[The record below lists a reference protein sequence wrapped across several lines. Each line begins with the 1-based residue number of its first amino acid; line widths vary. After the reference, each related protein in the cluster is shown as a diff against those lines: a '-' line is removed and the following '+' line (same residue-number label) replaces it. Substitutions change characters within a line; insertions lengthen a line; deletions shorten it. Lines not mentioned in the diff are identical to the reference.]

1 MRRHDTLLLAGCATG
16 LSCALL
22 VGAAPP
28 QPADAGPWLA
38 QAAVEGPGTAPALVG
53 TPAAGSKR
61 NSPFAAAK
69 EDDAE
74 TERDLQADRGRLW
87 WLLLPAGLAALSYGV
102 PRAQEGQDPG

>member
-28 QPADAGPWLA
+28 QPAAASPWLA

-74 TERDLQADRGRLW
+74 TELDLQADRGRLW

-102 PRAQEGQDPG
+102 LRAQEGQDPG